1 MSFQPPV
8 QRAPRQP
15 KRLGRLADVAA
26 GTRQGLLNQ
35 HTLDILEAHLV
46 ERTRAVSGAPEAKIA
61 RTNRAAFRQQHGALD
76 HVIQLAYVAGPGM
89 AQEQLHRVRR
99 KSFTAG
105 FPVTRSVALQKM
117 RGKKRDVL
125 ATLAE
130 RRQTN
135 LDGVDAKQQ
144 ILSEASRF
152 HFSMDIGIRRRDD
165 ADIGTTGAG
174 RPHALELAGLE
185 DAQQLRLLRQRQ
197 VADLVEKQRAALR
210 QLEPAHT
217 VRFRIREC
225 APHMA
230 EELALE

>member
-1 MSFQPPV
+1 MSFQTPI
-8 QRAPRQP
+8 QRAPGQP
-15 KRLGRLADVAA
+15 KRFSRVAHVAA
-26 GTRQGLLNQ
+26 RPRQRFLNQ
-35 HTLDILEAHLV
+35 HTLHILETHLI
-46 ERTRAVSGAPEAKIA
+46 ERTRAVTSAAETKIA
-61 RTNRAAFRQQHGALD
+61 RANRVALRQQHGALD
-76 HVIQLAYVAGPGM
+76 RVIELAHVAGPGM
-89 AQEQLHRVRR
+89 TQEQLHRARR

-105 FPVTRSVALQKM
+105 FLVTRSVASEKM
-117 RGKKRDVL
+117 RGKERNVL

-144 ILSEASRF
+144 ILSEATRF

-174 RPHALELAGLE
+174 RPDALELAGLE

-197 VADLVEKQRAALR
+197 VADLVEKQRAALG

-230 EELALE
+230 EELAL